1 MSAEI
6 LNVYSLVQVVN
17 WALQDDNYKSV
28 LQRIENLGVLNTWR
42 TDKYTKL
49 KTSTEQTFN

>member
-49 KTSTEQTFN
+49 KTSTEQAFN